1 MQAEE
6 VKRAVLNE
14 GARKLWKA
22 VSWVAG
28 CGVAAALAA
37 GVIIK
42 GFEPQQNA
50 DPSGEVQAKVAEREL
65 QVVTGQ
71 IL

>member
-1 MQAEE
+1 M
-6 VKRAVLNE
+6 
-14 GARKLWKA
+14 
-22 VSWVAG
+22 
-28 CGVAAALAA
+28 AAALAA

-50 DPSGEVQAKVAEREL
+50 DPSGEVQSEVAGEVKAKVAEREL
-65 QVVTGQ
+65 QVVAGQ